1 MTTVSGT
8 EAAGGESRPAD
19 HEPRTSDRERATFDR
34 EPRSA
39 DRERSPADHVPKHVV
54 VTRSEASDGPL
65 SSELRNLGLPV
76 LLWPAVTVEMTETGP
91 LEAALADITSFQW
104 IVFASRHAVAA
115 VTGLMPTPPAGVR
128 IAAVGQATA
137 QVLRQRGW
145 SVDLLPTEA
154 NAAALV
160 DAFATAA
167 SAAAASSGTPAAGA
181 SATAGALSGTA
192 GAGISAAA
200 TSGTTASAV
209 DGARILF
216 PASSRA
222 LPTIAAG
229 LKQLGAKVL
238 QVEAY
243 RTESSNALDVENCR
257 SWIARGSI
265 GAVTFASPSA
275 VDELEHALGKD
286 DFDRLLSSAAAVAIG
301 PTTAKALTG
310 RGHTPALAESAT
322 LQGLAHT
329 THRLLQTRQ
338 DLADGEL

>member
-1 MTTVSGT
+1 MNT
-8 EAAGGESRPAD
+8 R
-19 HEPRTSDRERATFDR
+19 
-34 EPRSA
+34 
-39 DRERSPADHVPKHVV
+39 VV

-65 SSELRNLGLPV
+65 SSELRNLGLSV
-76 LLWPAVTVEMTETGP
+76 LLWPAVTVEMAETGP

-115 VTGLMPTPPAGVR
+115 VTDLMATPPAGVR

-145 SVDLLPTEA
+145 PVDLLPTEA

-160 DAFATAA
+160 DAFA
-167 SAAAASSGTPAAGA
+167 AAAA
-181 SATAGALSGTA
+181 
-192 GAGISAAA
+192 
-200 TSGTTASAV
+200 V
-209 DGARILF
+209 EGARILF

-229 LKQLGAKVL
+229 LKQLGAEVL

-257 SWIARGSI
+257 SWIAGGSI

-301 PTTAKALTG
+301 PTTAKALTE

>member
-1 MTTVSGT
+1 VSTIG
-8 EAAGGESRPAD
+8 AA
-19 HEPRTSDRERATFDR
+19 SDRE
-34 EPRSA
+34 
-39 DRERSPADHVPKHVV
+39 PKRVV

-76 LLWPAVTVEMTETGP
+76 LLWPAVTVEMTAPGP
-91 LEAALADITSFQW
+91 LEEALAHVTSFQW

-115 VTGLMPTPPAGVR
+115 VTGLMATPPAGVR

-145 SVDLLPTEA
+145 PVHLLPSESS
-154 NAAALV
+154 AAALV
-160 DAFATAA
+160 DAFA
-167 SAAAASSGTPAAGA
+167 SEG
-181 SATAGALSGTA
+181 
-192 GAGISAAA
+192 GIGAA
-200 TSGTTASAV
+200 TRV
-209 DGARILF
+209 LY

-229 LKQLGAKVL
+229 LTQLGAKVT

-243 RTESSNALDVENCR
+243 RTESSSALDVEDCR
-257 SWIARGSI
+257 SWIARGCI

-286 DFDRLLSSAAAVAIG
+286 DFDRLLSVAAAVAIG
-301 PTTAKALTG
+301 PTTARALTE

-322 LQGLAHT
+322 LHGLAHT
-329 THRLLQTRQ
+329 THRLLQTRGAFSRQ
-338 DLADGEL
+338 ALADGEL

>member
-1 MTTVSGT
+1 
-8 EAAGGESRPAD
+8 
-19 HEPRTSDRERATFDR
+19 
-34 EPRSA
+34 
-39 DRERSPADHVPKHVV
+39 
-54 VTRSEASDGPL
+54 VTRSESRDGPL
-65 SSELRNLGLPV
+65 SCELRNLGLPV

-91 LEAALADITSFQW
+91 LEEALANITSFQW

-115 VTGLMPTPPAGVR
+115 VTDLIATPPAGVR

-145 SVDLLPTEA
+145 PVDLLPTEA

-167 SAAAASSGTPAAGA
+167 SAP
-181 SATAGALSGTA
+181 
-192 GAGISAAA
+192 
-200 TSGTTASAV
+200 V
-209 DGARILF
+209 VGARILF

-229 LKQLGAKVL
+229 LKQLGAEVL

-243 RTESSNALDVENCR
+243 RTESSNALDVESCR
-257 SWIARGSI
+257 SWIARGTI

-286 DFDRLLSSAAAVAIG
+286 DFDRLLSAAAAVAIG
-301 PTTAKALTG
+301 PTTARALTE

-338 DLADGEL
+338 DLADGEV

>member
-1 MTTVSGT
+1 MSTIG
-8 EAAGGESRPAD
+8 
-19 HEPRTSDRERATFDR
+19 ATADR
-34 EPRSA
+34 EPKR
-39 DRERSPADHVPKHVV
+39 VV

-76 LLWPAVTVEMTETGP
+76 LLWPAVAVELAEPGP
-91 LEAALADITSFQW
+91 LEEALAHVDSFQW

-115 VTGLMPTPPAGVR
+115 VTGLMATPPPGVR

-145 SVDLLPTEA
+145 PVDLLPSES

-160 DAFATAA
+160 DAFASEGGLGAAPRAIQSDARPGTRAETDARAGSHTARR
-167 SAAAASSGTPAAGA
+167 P
-181 SATAGALSGTA
+181 
-192 GAGISAAA
+192 
-200 TSGTTASAV
+200 
-209 DGARILF
+209 RILY

-229 LKQLGAKVL
+229 LTQLGAEVI

-243 RTESSNALDVENCR
+243 RTESSHALDVEDCR

-286 DFDRLLSSAAAVAIG
+286 DFDRLLSAAPAVAIG
-301 PTTAKALTG
+301 PTTAKALTE

-329 THRLLQTRQ
+329 THRILQTRGASSRQ
-338 DLADGEL
+338 DLTDGDK

>member
-1 MTTVSGT
+1 VTTVSGT
-8 EAAGGESRPAD
+8 EAAAAESRPAA
-19 HEPRTSDRERATFDR
+19 RE
-34 EPRSA
+34 S
-39 DRERSPADHVPKHVV
+39 KHVV

-65 SSELRNLGLPV
+65 SSELRDLGFAV
-76 LLWPAVTVEMTETGP
+76 LLWPAVAVEMAETGP
-91 LEAALADITSFQW
+91 LKEALADINSFQW

-115 VTGLMPTPPAGVR
+115 VTDLMATPPAGVR

-145 SVDLLPTEA
+145 PVDLLPTEA

-160 DAFATAA
+160 DAFAAVGAA
-167 SAAAASSGTPAAGA
+167 VVSAARTAAAAAPNAGA
-181 SATAGALSGTA
+181 ARTT
-192 GAGISAAA
+192 AA
-200 TSGTTASAV
+200 TL

-229 LKQLGAKVL
+229 LKQLGAEVV

-243 RTESSNALDVENCR
+243 RTESSGALDVENCR

-275 VDELEHALGKD
+275 VDELEHALGKE
-286 DFDRLLSSAAAVAIG
+286 DFDRLLSAAAAVAIG
-301 PTTAKALTG
+301 PTTARALID
-310 RGHTPALAESAT
+310 RGHTPAVAESAT

-338 DLADGEL
+338 GLADGEL

>member
-1 MTTVSGT
+1 VSTVGPD
-8 EAAGGESRPAD
+8 AN
-19 HEPRTSDRERATFDR
+19 R
-34 EPRSA
+34 EPQR
-39 DRERSPADHVPKHVV
+39 VV

-76 LLWPAVTVEMTETGP
+76 LLWPAVAVELTEPGP
-91 LEAALADITSFQW
+91 LEAALAEIDSFQW

-115 VTGLMPTPPAGVR
+115 VTGLMATLPAGVR

-145 SVDLLPTEA
+145 PVDLLPSES

-160 DAFATAA
+160 DAFAAE
-167 SAAAASSGTPAAGA
+167 GGL
-181 SATAGALSGTA
+181 ATATR
-192 GAGISAAA
+192 
-200 TSGTTASAV
+200 THT
-209 DGARILF
+209 RILY

-229 LKQLGAKVL
+229 LKQLGAEVI

-243 RTESSNALDVENCR
+243 RTESSNALNIEDCR

-286 DFDRLLSSAAAVAIG
+286 DFDRLLSVAAAVAIG
-301 PTTAKALTG
+301 PTTARALTE

-322 LQGLAHT
+322 LQGLAQT
-329 THRLLQTRQ
+329 THRLLQTRGASPRQ
-338 DLADGEL
+338 SLADGELL

>member
-1 MTTVSGT
+1 VTTLIGM
-8 EAAGGESRPAD
+8 EAAAGESKPA
-19 HEPRTSDRERATFDR
+19 ER
-34 EPRSA
+34 EPKR
-39 DRERSPADHVPKHVV
+39 VV

-76 LLWPAVTVEMTETGP
+76 LLWPAVTVEMTEKGP
-91 LEAALADITSFQW
+91 LEAALADINSFQW

-115 VTGLMPTPPAGVR
+115 VTDLMATPPAGVR

-145 SVDLLPTEA
+145 PVDLLPSEA

-160 DAFATAA
+160 DGFAATA
-167 SAAAASSGTPAAGA
+167 
-181 SATAGALSGTA
+181 TAVA
-192 GAGISAAA
+192 
-200 TSGTTASAV
+200 
-209 DGARILF
+209 GARILF

-229 LKQLGAKVL
+229 LKQLGANVT

-243 RTESSNALDVENCR
+243 RTESSGALDVENCR
-257 SWIARGSI
+257 SWIARGNI

-286 DFDRLLSSAAAVAIG
+286 DFDRLLSAAPAVAIG
-301 PTTAKALTG
+301 PTTARALSA
-310 RGHTPALAESAT
+310 RGHTPTLAESAT
-322 LQGLAHT
+322 LHGLAHT

-338 DLADGEL
+338 GLADGEV

>member
-1 MTTVSGT
+1 VTTLFGI
-8 EAAGGESRPAD
+8 EAAAGESRPSD
-19 HEPRTSDRERATFDR
+19 REPRASDRERTLDNG

-39 DRERSPADHVPKHVV
+39 SHDRTPADREPKHVV
-54 VTRSEASDGPL
+54 VTRSEARDGPL

-115 VTGLMPTPPAGVR
+115 VTDLMATLPAGVR

-145 SVDLLPTEA
+145 PVDLLPTEA

-167 SAAAASSGTPAAGA
+167 SAAAAPSGTLAAGA
-181 SATAGALSGTA
+181 SATAGV
-192 GAGISAAA
+192 GASAAA
-200 TSGTTASAV
+200 IE
-209 DGARILF
+209 GARILF

-229 LKQLGAKVL
+229 LKQLGAEVM

-243 RTESSNALDVENCR
+243 RTESSGALDVENCR

-286 DFDRLLSSAAAVAIG
+286 DFDRLLSAAAAVAIG
-301 PTTAKALTG
+301 PTTARALTE

-338 DLADGEL
+338 DLADGER

>member
-1 MTTVSGT
+1 VSGIGSGRLDAGASG
-8 EAAGGESRPAD
+8 AADGE
-19 HEPRTSDRERATFDR
+19 
-34 EPRSA
+34 
-39 DRERSPADHVPKHVV
+39 PKRVV
-54 VTRSEASDGPL
+54 VTRSEGSDGPL

-76 LLWPAVTVEMTETGP
+76 LLWPAVSVELTEPAP

-115 VTGLMPTPPAGVR
+115 VTALRATPPAGVK

-145 SVDLLPTEA
+145 PVDLLPSES

-160 DAFATAA
+160 DAFAAEGGLGAA
-167 SAAAASSGTPAAGA
+167 PVPPLAAAPSHAVARAHTDPH
-181 SATAGALSGTA
+181 
-192 GAGISAAA
+192 AAA
-200 TSGTTASAV
+200 TPLRP
-209 DGARILF
+209 RILY

-229 LKQLGAKVL
+229 LTQLGAEVI

-243 RTESSNALDVENCR
+243 RTESSNALDVETCR
-257 SWIARGSI
+257 SWISHGGI

-286 DFDRLLSSAAAVAIG
+286 DFDRLLAAAPAVAIG
-301 PTTAKALTG
+301 PTTAKALTE

-329 THRLLQTRQ
+329 THRLLKARQ
-338 DLADGEL
+338 GLADGEL

>member
-1 MTTVSGT
+1 VNTADATGV
-8 EAAGGESRPAD
+8 GG
-19 HEPRTSDRERATFDR
+19 R
-34 EPRSA
+34 EPVA
-39 DRERSPADHVPKHVV
+39 GAREPNYVV
-54 VTRSEASDGPL
+54 VTRSESSGGPL
-65 SSELRNLGLPV
+65 STELRRLGLSV
-76 LLWPAVTVEMTETGP
+76 LLWPAVTVEMAKKGP
-91 LEAALADITSFQW
+91 LEAALGALQNFAW

-115 VTGLMPTPPAGVR
+115 VTAIRPTPAGGVR
-128 IAAVGQATA
+128 VAAVGQATA

-145 SVDLLPTEA
+145 PVDLLPSES

-160 DAFATAA
+160 DAFATQEV
-167 SAAAASSGTPAAGA
+167 T
-181 SATAGALSGTA
+181 
-192 GAGISAAA
+192 
-200 TSGTTASAV
+200 
-209 DGARILF
+209 GARILF

-229 LKQLGAKVL
+229 LRQLGAEVE

-243 RTESSNALDVENCR
+243 RTESSSVLDLEDCR
-257 SWIARGSI
+257 SWIARGAI
-265 GAVTFASPSA
+265 AAVTFASPSA

-286 DFDRLLSSAAAVAIG
+286 DFNRLLSAATAVAIG
-301 PTTAKALTG
+301 PTTAKALAD

>member
-1 MTTVSGT
+1 MSTVGPD
-8 EAAGGESRPAD
+8 AN
-19 HEPRTSDRERATFDR
+19 R
-34 EPRSA
+34 EPKR
-39 DRERSPADHVPKHVV
+39 VV

-76 LLWPAVTVEMTETGP
+76 LLWPAVTVEMTEPGP
-91 LEAALADITSFQW
+91 LEAALAEIDSFQW

-115 VTGLMPTPPAGVR
+115 VTGVMATPPAGVR
-128 IAAVGQATA
+128 VAAVGQATA
-137 QVLRQRGW
+137 QVLGQRGW
-145 SVDLLPTEA
+145 PVDLLPSES

-160 DAFATAA
+160 DAFASESGLDTA
-167 SAAAASSGTPAAGA
+167 TR
-181 SATAGALSGTA
+181 T
-192 GAGISAAA
+192 
-200 TSGTTASAV
+200 
-209 DGARILF
+209 RILY

-229 LKQLGAKVL
+229 LKQLGAEVI

-243 RTESSNALDVENCR
+243 RTESSNALNVEDCR

-286 DFDRLLSSAAAVAIG
+286 DFDRLLSAAAAVAIG
-301 PTTAKALTG
+301 PTTARALTA

-322 LQGLAHT
+322 LQGLAQT
-329 THRLLQTRQ
+329 THRLLQTRGASSRQ
-338 DLADGEL
+338 SLADGEL

>member
-1 MTTVSGT
+1 VSTVD
-8 EAAGGESRPAD
+8 AAASN
-19 HEPRTSDRERATFDR
+19 EPKR
-34 EPRSA
+34 
-39 DRERSPADHVPKHVV
+39 VV
-54 VTRSEASDGPL
+54 VTRCEASDGPL

-76 LLWPAVTVEMTETGP
+76 LLWPAVTVEMTEPGP
-91 LEAALADITSFQW
+91 LEEALAHITDFQW

-115 VTGLMPTPPAGVR
+115 VTSQMPTPPAGVR

-145 SVDLLPTEA
+145 PVDLLPSDS

-160 DAFATAA
+160 NAFASEGGLNATPRTADAQAPGAA
-167 SAAAASSGTPAAGA
+167 SR
-181 SATAGALSGTA
+181 
-192 GAGISAAA
+192 
-200 TSGTTASAV
+200 TASAR
-209 DGARILF
+209 DGNRAQTGARPRILY

-229 LKQLGAKVL
+229 LTQLGAEVV

-243 RTESSNALDVENCR
+243 RTESSNALDVEDCR

-286 DFDRLLSSAAAVAIG
+286 DFDRLLSAAPAVAIG
-301 PTTAKALTG
+301 PTTAKALTE

-329 THRLLQTRQ
+329 THRLLRARE
-338 DLADGEL
+338 DLAHGDH

>member
-1 MTTVSGT
+1 VSTIGLGRGPD
-8 EAAGGESRPAD
+8 AAARAD
-19 HEPRTSDRERATFDR
+19 
-34 EPRSA
+34 SA
-39 DRERSPADHVPKHVV
+39 DEEPKRVV

-76 LLWPAVTVEMTETGP
+76 LLWPAVSVELTEPGP
-91 LEAALADITSFQW
+91 LEEALAHIASFQW

-115 VTGLMPTPPAGVR
+115 VTALRATPPAGVK

-145 SVDLLPTEA
+145 PVDLLPSES

-160 DAFATAA
+160 DAFAAE
-167 SAAAASSGTPAAGA
+167 GGL
-181 SATAGALSGTA
+181 G
-192 GAGISAAA
+192 AA
-200 TSGTTASAV
+200 TRT
-209 DGARILF
+209 DPRPRILF

-229 LKQLGAKVL
+229 LTQLGAEVI

-243 RTESSNALDVENCR
+243 RTESSNALDVEACR
-257 SWIARGSI
+257 SWIARGTI

-286 DFDRLLSSAAAVAIG
+286 DFDRLLSAAPAVAIG
-301 PTTAKALTG
+301 PTTAKALTE
-310 RGHTPALAESAT
+310 RGHTAALAESAT

-329 THRLLQTRQ
+329 THRILKTRGASSRQ
-338 DLADGEL
+338 DLTDGDI

>member
-1 MTTVSGT
+1 MNTVSGT
-8 EAAGGESRPAD
+8 EAAAGESRP
-19 HEPRTSDRERATFDR
+19 
-34 EPRSA
+34 A
-39 DRERSPADHVPKHVV
+39 DRERSPAGHVPKHVV
-54 VTRSEASDGPL
+54 VTRSESRDGPL

-76 LLWPAVTVEMTETGP
+76 LLWPAVTVETTETGP

-115 VTGLMPTPPAGVR
+115 VTGLMAIHPASVR

-145 SVDLLPTEA
+145 PVDLLPSEA

-160 DAFATAA
+160 DAFAATAA
-167 SAAAASSGTPAAGA
+167 
-181 SATAGALSGTA
+181 
-192 GAGISAAA
+192 I
-200 TSGTTASAV
+200 

-229 LKQLGAKVL
+229 LKQLGAEVT

-243 RTESSNALDVENCR
+243 RTESSGALDVETCR

-286 DFDRLLSSAAAVAIG
+286 DFDRLLSAAAAVAIG
-301 PTTAKALTG
+301 PTTAKALTE

-338 DLADGEL
+338 DLADGER

>member
-1 MTTVSGT
+1 L
-8 EAAGGESRPAD
+8 A
-19 HEPRTSDRERATFDR
+19 EP
-34 EPRSA
+34 
-39 DRERSPADHVPKHVV
+39 
-54 VTRSEASDGPL
+54 
-65 SSELRNLGLPV
+65 
-76 LLWPAVTVEMTETGP
+76 GP
-91 LEAALADITSFQW
+91 LEEALAHVDSFQW

-115 VTGLMPTPPAGVR
+115 VTGLMAAPPPGVR

-145 SVDLLPTEA
+145 PVDLLPSES
-154 NAAALV
+154 NAAGLV
-160 DAFATAA
+160 DAFGSEGGLGAA
-167 SAAAASSGTPAAGA
+167 PRAIQSDARP
-181 SATAGALSGTA
+181 
-192 GAGISAAA
+192 
-200 TSGTTASAV
+200 
-209 DGARILF
+209 RILY

-229 LKQLGAKVL
+229 LTQLGAEVI

-243 RTESSNALDVENCR
+243 RTESSHALDVEDCR

-286 DFDRLLSSAAAVAIG
+286 DFDRLLSAAPAVAIG
-301 PTTAKALTG
+301 PTTAKALTE

-329 THRLLQTRQ
+329 THRILQTRGASSRQ
-338 DLADGEL
+338 DLTDGDK

>member
-1 MTTVSGT
+1 
-8 EAAGGESRPAD
+8 
-19 HEPRTSDRERATFDR
+19 
-34 EPRSA
+34 
-39 DRERSPADHVPKHVV
+39 
-54 VTRSEASDGPL
+54 
-65 SSELRNLGLPV
+65 
-76 LLWPAVTVEMTETGP
+76 MTETGP
-91 LEAALADITSFQW
+91 LEEALANINSFQW

-115 VTGLMPTPPAGVR
+115 VTDLMATPPAGVR

-145 SVDLLPTEA
+145 PVDLLPTEA
-154 NAAALV
+154 NAAGLV
-160 DAFATAA
+160 DAFAATAA
-167 SAAAASSGTPAAGA
+167 AARAAVVSAPNSATAAAGAHASAASSDTAGAGTSAAASSGTT
-181 SATAGALSGTA
+181 ATAA
-192 GAGISAAA
+192 I
-200 TSGTTASAV
+200 

-229 LKQLGAKVL
+229 LKQLGAEVT

-243 RTESSNALDVENCR
+243 RTESSGALDVETCR

-286 DFDRLLSSAAAVAIG
+286 DFDRLLSAATPVAIG
-301 PTTAKALTG
+301 PTTARALTD
-310 RGHTPALAESAT
+310 RGHSPALAESAT

-338 DLADGEL
+338 DLTDGEL